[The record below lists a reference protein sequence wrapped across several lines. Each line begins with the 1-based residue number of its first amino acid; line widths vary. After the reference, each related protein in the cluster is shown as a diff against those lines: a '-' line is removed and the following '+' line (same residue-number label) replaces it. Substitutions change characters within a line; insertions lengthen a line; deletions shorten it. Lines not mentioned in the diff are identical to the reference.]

1 VSDGVSTREVLSWRP
16 VRLILGGEWL
26 SSFSSMALTTTLGWQ
41 AYARTGDPLT
51 LGLLGLAEF
60 LPAVL
65 LALPAGHIA
74 DRHDR
79 RRVVAL
85 AQAGTALVALLLA
98 ADAALD
104 SSEVWPLYAL
114 AAALGVATSFSSP
127 AYTPLIAAAVPP
139 HALAPAVAVSSTT
152 WQTASIAG
160 PALAG
165 GLQLIGD
172 PAPYLLCA
180 VAAAGAALLVL
191 LVPRSIGTDHQR
203 DVEPPTLRDALDGI
217 HLIRLSPAL
226 LGAISL
232 DLVAVLFGGVTALV
246 PVFATDILH
255 VGAVGNGLLRAAPGA
270 GALLMGITLT
280 IRPVRRRVGPTLF
293 AAVAVYGVLTIVF
306 GLSTSFGLSLVALA
320 LLAASDMVSVYIR
333 ATLGPLFTPP
343 ALRGRVGAVERAF
356 IGASNEL
363 GAFESGV
370 VASLIGAVPTVVIGG
385 VGSIVVAVVW
395 AWRFPA
401 LRRVD
406 RFEDIEPARL
416 PAKKTPSEPG

>member
-1 VSDGVSTREVLSWRP
+1 M
-16 VRLILGGEWL
+16 RLILGGEWL
-26 SSFSSMALTTTLGWQ
+26 SSLASMALTTTLGWQ

-60 LPAVL
+60 LPAVI
-65 LALPAGHIA
+65 LALPAGHVA

-85 AQAGTALVALLLA
+85 AQAATALVALLLA
-98 ADAALD
+98 LDAALGNT
-104 SSEVWPLYAL
+104 EVWPLYVL
-114 AAALGVATSFSSP
+114 AAGLGVATSFSAP

-139 HALAPAVAVSSTT
+139 KALAPAVAVSSTT

-180 VAAAGAALLVL
+180 AAGVGAALLVL

-203 DVEPPTLRDALDGI
+203 DGETPTLRDALDGI
-217 HLIRLSPAL
+217 RLIRLSPAL

-232 DLVAVLFGGVTALV
+232 DLAAVLFGGVAALV

-270 GALLMGITLT
+270 GALVIG
-280 IRPVRRRVGPTLF
+280 RGAHDPARAAARRPHPVRRRR
-293 AAVAVYGVLTIVF
+293 
-306 GLSTSFGLSLVALA
+306 GLRRWSRSSSASRRRSALSLAALA
-320 LLAASDMVSVYIR
+320 VLAASDMVSVYIR

-385 VGSIVVAVVW
+385 IASIVVAVVW

-416 PAKKTPSEPG
+416 PAKRTPSEPGP